1 MGQDVATISAELTR
15 YSKSLAE
22 ATNQFSDACR
32 DAAEKRSTYD
42 IERAKSLLRS
52 QLKTVTEREAE
63 ALIACEVPMREA
75 RIAESLR
82 DALKERVRAL
92 EAVLTACQSRASFLK
107 EEMRLTGRS
116 Y

>member
-1 MGQDVATISAELTR
+1 MSDVAKISAELAR
-15 YSKSLAE
+15 YSEKLAI
-22 ATNQFSDACR
+22 ATNQYSDACR

-42 IERAKSLLRS
+42 VEKAKALLRS
-52 QLKTVTEREAE
+52 KLDTVSERQAE
-63 ALIACEVPMREA
+63 AVISCEVVMREA

-82 DALKERVRAL
+82 EALKERVRAL
-92 EAVLTACQSRASFLK
+92 EAVLNATQSRAGFLK